1 MSDEKLID
9 GIRLTADAHEAGQL
23 SALRDVGELLE
34 QLTKAVR
41 DKIEAIE
48 SHRGD
53 DEAQLP

>member
-9 GIRLTADAHEAGQL
+9 GIRLKAEAHQAGQL

-48 SHRGD
+48 SYRGD
-53 DEAQLP
+53 DERS